1 MAMLD
6 RAVYGV
12 SVGGNASVNG
22 IILVNSFNGAPKWGE
37 IDIK

>member
-6 RAVYGV
+6 RAVYGG
-12 SVGGNASVNG
+12 VGGNASVNR
-22 IILVNSFNGAPKWGE
+22 IILVNSFNGAPKWGG